1 MSTSNAGYRIRSA
14 GLTVLLMLFLSPI
27 VLLAQTK
34 EMPLTTSK
42 EALSLFIQGRE
53 KAENLQDPGNLF
65 DLAIQKDPDFALAYL
80 FAGRTNQEFRANVE
94 KAATL
99 VDKVS
104 PGEREWILAA
114 KDQADGNL
122 AGRREHLETLL
133 KLHPEDKRAHSQM
146 GFYYRSIGDDAT
158 ALHHFTNAVKLDKKY
173 APAYNNIGYSNL
185 SLGRYDDAQRAFKTY
200 IKLIPKNP
208 NPYDSYAELL
218 MKTGKYDDSIKQ
230 YNRALAIDPTFVN
243 SYRGIGNNYAY
254 KGDYARARESYQ
266 QMFDKASDNGLK
278 DLALLSVVNSYVTE
292 GNMDK
297 ALEVNEQRRE
307 MAEKA
312 GDTPS
317 LIGVH
322 TTAGYIL
329 AESGKFEEAAK
340 HFEMADQLRIDP
352 SLTATVRENRRFGG
366 MQNRARLLIARM
378 EFDPAKVQVEE
389 MKQYLSTRKNP
400 NQDRTYNETVGH
412 LELGQKNYAKALEYF
427 AKADPNDPYVW
438 YYQAVAQEGAGD
450 GKRAEALYMKVTTW
464 NQLDDT
470 GYALVRSRAI
480 TRRAELAKLQK

>member
-1 MSTSNAGYRIRSA
+1 MSTSTGYRIRSA

-94 KAATL
+94 KAASL

-158 ALHHFTNAVKLDKKY
+158 ALRHFTDAVKLDKKY

-200 IKLIPKNP
+200 IKLIPNNP

-230 YNRALAIDPTFVN
+230 YNRALVIDPTFVN

-278 DLALLSVVNSYVTE
+278 DLALLSVVNSHVTE

-297 ALEVNEQRRE
+297 ALEINEQRRE

-329 AESGKFEEAAK
+329 AESGKFEDAAK

-378 EFDPAKVQVEE
+378 EFAPAKVQVEE

-400 NQDRTYNETVGH
+400 NQDRTYNETAGH

-450 GKRAEALYMKVTTW
+450 GKRAEALYMKVTNW

>member
-1 MSTSNAGYRIRSA
+1 MSTSTGYRIRSA

-94 KAATL
+94 KAASL

-158 ALHHFTNAVKLDKKY
+158 ALRHFTDAVKLDKKY

-200 IKLIPKNP
+200 IKLIPNNP

-230 YNRALAIDPTFVN
+230 YNRALVIDPTFVN

-278 DLALLSVVNSYVTE
+278 DLALLSVVNSHVTE

-297 ALEVNEQRRE
+297 ALEINEQRRE

-329 AESGKFEEAAK
+329 AESGKFEDAAK

-378 EFDPAKVQVEE
+378 EFAPAKVQVEE

-400 NQDRTYNETVGH
+400 NQDRTYNETAGH

-450 GKRAEALYMKVTTW
+450 GKRAEALYLKVTNW